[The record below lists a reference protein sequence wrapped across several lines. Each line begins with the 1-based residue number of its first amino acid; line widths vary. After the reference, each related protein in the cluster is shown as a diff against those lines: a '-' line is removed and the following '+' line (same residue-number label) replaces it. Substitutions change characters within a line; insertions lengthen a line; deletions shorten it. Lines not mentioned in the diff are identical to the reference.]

1 MRGNSGL
8 KKIKKI
14 TPLLFLIFGLVASIY
29 FDFGKYVDFQ
39 FLQTHQDIVKGFIA
53 DMPVQA
59 GLLYLSLYAV
69 STAFSL
75 PFGAIMTISGGWL
88 FGVWIGGSLTVFGA
102 TIGACTIFLASRYAF
117 REAMVARAGARLQ
130 QFEAGFNRHSTSYL
144 LAMRLIP
151 VFPFFLVNFLPALI
165 GVKLRTYALTTLIG
179 IMPGTFV
186 YAGLGNGLSYVLSA
200 DEPLNTSVIFS
211 PSVFLPL
218 CGLGFLSLL
227 PVIWN
232 KIKG

>member
-1 MRGNSGL
+1 ME
-8 KKIKKI
+8 KIKKLS
-14 TPLLFLIFGLVASIY
+14 PLLLLLFGLIAAIY
-29 FDFGKYVDFQ
+29 FDLGKYVDFW

-53 DMPVQA
+53 DMPVRA
-59 GLLYLSLYAV
+59 ALVFLALYAL

-88 FGVWIGGSLTVFGA
+88 FGIWIGGSLTIIGA
-102 TIGACTIFLASRYAF
+102 TIGASTLFLATRYAL
-117 REAMVARAGARLQ
+117 REVMVARAGARLQ

-151 VFPFFLVNFLPALI
+151 IFPFFLVNFLPALI
-165 GVKLRTYALTTLIG
+165 GVKFRTYALTTLIG
-179 IMPGTFV
+179 IAPGTFV
-186 YAGLGNGLSYVLSA
+186 YAGLGNGISYVLSA

-211 PSVFLPL
+211 PLVFLPL

-227 PVIWN
+227 PVMWN
-232 KIKG
+232 KVKG

>member
-1 MRGNSGL
+1 MA
-8 KKIKKI
+8 KIKKI
-14 TPLLFLIFGLVASIY
+14 TPLLFLFSGLIVAFY
-29 FDFGKYVDFQ
+29 FDFDKYVDFQ
-39 FLQTHQDIVKGFIA
+39 FLQTHQGIVKGFIT

-59 GLLYLSLYAV
+59 ALLYMSLYAV

-75 PFGAIMTISGGWL
+75 PFGTIMTISGGWL
-88 FGVWIGGSLTVFGA
+88 FGVLIGGILTVIGA
-102 TIGACTIFLASRYAF
+102 TIGACTLFLAARYAF

-130 QFEAGFNRHSTSYL
+130 QFEAGFKRHSTSYL

-165 GVKLRTYALTTLIG
+165 GVRLRTYALTTLVG

>member
-1 MRGNSGL
+1 ME
-8 KKIKKI
+8 KIKKT
-14 TPLLFLIFGLVASIY
+14 TPLLLLFFGLIAAIY
-29 FDFGKYVDFQ
+29 FDIGRYVDFQ
-39 FLQTHQDIVKGFIA
+39 FLQTHQDIVKGFIT
-53 DMPVQA
+53 DRPFQA
-59 GLLYLSLYAV
+59 ALLFLVLYAL

-88 FGVWIGGSLTVFGA
+88 FGVWVGGSLTIIGA
-102 TIGACTIFLASRYAF
+102 TIGACTLFLATRYAL
-117 REAMVARAGARLQ
+117 REVMVARAGARLQ

-151 VFPFFLVNFLPALI
+151 IFPFFLVNFLPALI
-165 GVKLRTYALTTLIG
+165 GVKFRTYVLTTLIG
-179 IMPGTFV
+179 IAPGTFV

-232 KIKG
+232 KVKG

>member
-1 MRGNSGL
+1 L
-8 KKIKKI
+8 AKIKKI
-14 TPLLFLIFGLVASIY
+14 TPLLFLFSGLIAAFY
-29 FDFGKYVDFQ
+29 FDFDKYVDFQ
-39 FLQTHQDIVKGFIA
+39 FLQTHQGIVKGFIT

-59 GLLYLSLYAV
+59 ALLYMSLYAV

-75 PFGAIMTISGGWL
+75 PFGTIMTISGGWL
-88 FGVWIGGSLTVFGA
+88 FGVLIGGILTVIGA
-102 TIGACTIFLASRYAF
+102 TIGACTLFLAARYAF

-130 QFEAGFNRHSTSYL
+130 QFEAGFKRHSTSYL

-165 GVKLRTYALTTLIG
+165 GVRLRTYALTTLVG

>member
-1 MRGNSGL
+1 MEKL
-8 KKIKKI
+8 KKI
-14 TPLLFLIFGLVASIY
+14 TPLFLLFLGLIAAFY
-29 FDFGKYVDFQ
+29 FDLGKYIDFR
-39 FLQTHQDIVKGFIA
+39 FLQIHQDIVKRFIT

-59 GLLYLSLYAV
+59 ALIYMTLYAL
-69 STAFSL
+69 STALSL

-88 FGVWIGGSLTVFGA
+88 FGVWFGGGLTIFGA
-102 TIGACTIFLASRYAF
+102 TIGACTIFLATRYAF
-117 REAMVARAGARLQ
+117 RDAMVARAGARLQ

-165 GVKLRTYALTTLIG
+165 GVRLKTYAVTTFLG
-179 IMPGTFV
+179 IAPGTFV

-232 KIKG
+232 KVKG

>member
-1 MRGNSGL
+1 
-8 KKIKKI
+8 
-14 TPLLFLIFGLVASIY
+14 
-29 FDFGKYVDFQ
+29 
-39 FLQTHQDIVKGFIA
+39 
-53 DMPVQA
+53 
-59 GLLYLSLYAV
+59 
-69 STAFSL
+69 
-75 PFGAIMTISGGWL
+75 
-88 FGVWIGGSLTVFGA
+88 
-102 TIGACTIFLASRYAF
+102 
-117 REAMVARAGARLQ
+117 MVARAGARLQ

-200 DEPLNTSVIFS
+200 DEPFNTSVIFS